1 MTNPEKT
8 PGRTVMPEI
17 MTPEELLEV
26 IQSLPEDEIL
36 RVTFEEENDGGE
48 EV

>member
-1 MTNPEKT
+1 MT
-8 PGRTVMPEI
+8 EI

-26 IQSLPEDEIL
+26 IKSLPEDEIL
-36 RVTFEEENDGGE
+36 SVTFEENSDGGE

>member
-1 MTNPEKT
+1 
-8 PGRTVMPEI
+8 MPEI

-36 RVTFEEENDGGE
+36 RITFKEDSDGGE
-48 EV
+48 KV

>member
-1 MTNPEKT
+1 MS
-8 PGRTVMPEI
+8 EI
-17 MTPEELLEV
+17 MTPEEFLEV

-36 RVTFEEENDGGE
+36 RVTFEEDSDGGE

>member
-1 MTNPEKT
+1 
-8 PGRTVMPEI
+8 MPEI

-26 IQSLPEDEIL
+26 IERLPEDEIL
-36 RVTFEEENDGGE
+36 CVTFEEDSDGGE

>member
-1 MTNPEKT
+1 
-8 PGRTVMPEI
+8 MPEI
-17 MTPEELLEV
+17 MTAEELLEV

-36 RVTFEEENDGGE
+36 CVTFEEDSDGGE